1 MKCCFW
7 PPFFKILKKKQHFFS
22 SQIRVF
28 RAVVLA
34 CEHVKHYLHLCLL
47 LDTVVIIIKT
57 VSDILNQ
64 GNQGNILYPPTA
76 LSAGGLI
83 EGGIAG
89 NFTKTLAYTWNTP
102 LIAVIKVE
110 LCNEHS
116 RFLENWT
123 ERSQNKV
130 NGKSNYSFQ
139 QCPVWSKSPTVPP
152 H

>member
-1 MKCCFW
+1 MLLLATIFIRFW
-7 PPFFKILKKKQHFFS
+7 SRNNTFS
-22 SQIRVF
+22 VLRVF
-28 RAVVLA
+28 RALVMNLYWA
-34 CEHVKHYLHLCLL
+34 CETLLASLSPSGYCSNHNQDCLGYSKSRKPGKHIVST
-47 LDTVVIIIKT
+47 TV
-57 VSDILNQ
+57 
-64 GNQGNILYPPTA
+64 
-76 LSAGGLI
+76 SAGGLM

-89 NFTKTLAYTWNTP
+89 NFTKTLAYTWNTL

-123 ERSQNKV
+123 ESSQNKV